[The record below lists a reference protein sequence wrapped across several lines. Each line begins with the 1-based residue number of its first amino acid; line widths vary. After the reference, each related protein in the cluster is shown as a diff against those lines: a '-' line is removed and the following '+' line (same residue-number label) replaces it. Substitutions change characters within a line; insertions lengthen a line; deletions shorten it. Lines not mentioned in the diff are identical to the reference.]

1 MKRMMIAAAALFAAA
16 CTPPATEEAATNSA
30 EPSLPG
36 VTLPVADQ
44 AGNRMEALTQNGDAW
59 CTGDG
64 VWCATPDGAGVQVT
78 RGGQAAGSL
87 AVGEPGE
94 GNAWEVWPVIV
105 RVGRN
110 DDGALV
116 GVAFSTRAMYSGGGG
131 ASTQIYLYNVSG
143 GVANEA
149 VRIPLSASKMIRA
162 CFAEADQERRAG
174 ACHDEYSFVTRISL
188 DEGVAEGA
196 PRIMLE
202 TAAGAFPSGAAV
214 NNDSAEEPPLTQAD
228 LVWSQDATC
237 SYRRTYTRG
246 ADGLYAPDQPLP
258 ACADYLEP

>member
-1 MKRMMIAAAALFAAA
+1 
-16 CTPPATEEAATNSA
+16 
-30 EPSLPG
+30 
-36 VTLPVADQ
+36 
-44 AGNRMEALTQNGDAW
+44 LTQNGDAW

-64 VWCATPDGAGVQVT
+64 VWCATPDGAGVQMT

-131 ASTQIYLYNVSG
+131 ESTQIYLYNVSG

-162 CFAEADQERRAG
+162 CFAETDQERRGG

-246 ADGLYAPDQPLP
+246 ADGIYAPDQPLP